1 MGRIKL
7 ILSYDGRNY
16 CGFQRQKN
24 GISVQE
30 KLEDAL
36 KEIYCSDITVTASG
50 RTDAGV
56 SAAGQVVHFDCD
68 DRIEVKKIPIAL
80 NTFLPNDISVIS
92 AKRVSADF
100 NARFSAKKKTYVYK
114 IYNSPVRNPLFPF
127 CAHYPIKLDIT
138 LMKKAARFIEGEH
151 DFKCFMA
158 SGSPVKD
165 TVRTVYSV
173 DIKKSG
179 NIISIFVTGNGFLY
193 NMVRIIAGTLV
204 YAGSGKIAP
213 ESVQDIILSK
223 DRKYAGKT
231 MPPEG
236 LCLVK
241 VFYK

>member
-7 ILSYDGRNY
+7 ILNYDGRNY

-127 CAHYPIKLDIT
+127 CAHYENT
-138 LMKKAARFIEGEH
+138 T
-151 DFKCFMA
+151 
-158 SGSPVKD
+158 S
-165 TVRTVYSV
+165 SV
-173 DIKKSG
+173 LWRRALRLKIPCAP
-179 NIISIFVTGNGFLY
+179 SI
-193 NMVRIIAGTLV
+193 RSI
-204 YAGSGKIAP
+204 
-213 ESVQDIILSK
+213 
-223 DRKYAGKT
+223 
-231 MPPEG
+231 
-236 LCLVK
+236 
-241 VFYK
+241 